1 MCVHEPKWY
10 MSEIWQLHTANVLWL
25 IEQTMN
31 LLTIWHL
38 ICIYNNFIYTCVC
51 IVSLYRFYSRNQ
63 IILFPFFFIWIFFAL
78 FLLHFDRSITLLYA
92 KNIIEWYSYSTSIAR
107 LYVYIISWH
116 LRSERKLVYHHRFKN

>member
-1 MCVHEPKWY
+1 MYC
-10 MSEIWQLHTANVLWL
+10 QL
-25 IEQTMN
+25 I
-31 LLTIWHL
+31 
-38 ICIYNNFIYTCVC
+38 
-51 IVSLYRFYSRNQ
+51 S
-63 IILFPFFFIWIFFAL
+63 ILFSKSNHIFPFFYFIFVL